1 MARAA
6 LVFMAA
12 MAATTA
18 ALEPCAGQDVGMA
31 IMDAM
36 TSLEA
41 DACGRDTGND
51 NLLMNV
57 WTHEQALQVA
67 SSVNCAQF
75 WTLLSNGVKSIDDCI
90 YDTTTGMSSAQYA
103 AMTFEQFAAD
113 LVASTAP
120 STPSTAPSTPSPT
133 PSNVTANATHAAVP
147 HIFY

>member
-1 MARAA
+1 
-6 LVFMAA
+6 

-41 DACGRDTGND
+41 NACGRDTGND

-57 WTHEQALQVA
+57 WTHEQALQIEA
-67 SSVNCAQF
+67 SANCAQF
-75 WTLLSNGVKSIDDCI
+75 WTLLSNGVKNIDDCI
-90 YDTTTGMSSAQYA
+90 YDATTGMSSSQYA
-103 AMTFEQFAAD
+103 AMTFQQFAAD
-113 LVASTAP
+113 LVAST
-120 STPSTAPSTPSPT
+120 TPSTPSPT
-133 PSNVTANATHAAVP
+133 PNATVNATHAAVP